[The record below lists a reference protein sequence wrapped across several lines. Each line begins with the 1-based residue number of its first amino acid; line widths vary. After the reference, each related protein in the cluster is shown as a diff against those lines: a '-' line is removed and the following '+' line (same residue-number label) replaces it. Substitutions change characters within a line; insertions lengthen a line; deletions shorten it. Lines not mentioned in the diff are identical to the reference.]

1 MAIYRQY
8 VKAYDAFAGYDDFCE
23 HFRLK
28 EPERFHFAFD
38 VADALARDTPHAT
51 ALAWASADGEEGRG
65 DPQLSFAQMKALSDR
80 AANALR
86 ALGVGK
92 GDVVL
97 LMLKNHWEH
106 WPLLL
111 AAHKLGAVAAPT
123 PHQLTAQDIAYRL
136 GRAAQA
142 MRVAM
147 VIATAEDG
155 IPERVER
162 AVEIACGGGAPE
174 LLLVRGERAGWRSY
188 EAAMAGAD
196 PHFERP
202 QGAQAV
208 LARDPLL
215 LYFTSGTEG
224 MPKMV
229 LHDQL
234 YPLGHIVTAVHW
246 QRVVEGG
253 LHLAVCDAGG
263 SKSAWGQI
271 YGQWMAGSGVFVWD
285 AGEVLDAAALLKTL
299 ARRRVNTL
307 CAPPGV
313 YRALLGQEVSAY
325 DLSALSHCTVISE
338 PLHPEIYFQFL
349 EQTGLHLHEAY
360 GLAET
365 GVVVGN
371 FAPFGKV
378 QPGSMGRPSPLYDV
392 DVVDAYGN
400 SCPAG
405 VSGEIVVRTDRGVP
419 AGMFHGYA
427 GGEEERREAWDG
439 HAFRTG
445 DVVWRD
451 EWGYYWY
458 VGRADDV
465 VRSSGYRIGPFEVES
480 ALMEHPGVK
489 EAAVTGAPDPLRH
502 QIVKAAVVLQ
512 PGYQPGEAMV
522 RVLQEHVKRVTAP
535 YKCPRVIDFVD
546 ALPRTGDGKIKRS
559 ALR

>member
-1 MAIYRQY
+1 MYQQY
-8 VKAYDAFAGYDDFCE
+8 VESPGPFAGYDDFCE

-28 EPERFHFAFD
+28 NAGRGPERFHFAFD
-38 VADALARDTPHAT
+38 VADALAQSAPHAT
-51 ALAWASADGEEGRG
+51 ALAWAAPGEKQEEGRI
-65 DPQLSFAQMKALSDR
+65 DFAQMKALSDR

-86 ALGVGK
+86 GRGVGK
-92 GDVVL
+92 GDAVL
-97 LMLKNHWEH
+97 LMLKNHWEY

-123 PHQLTAQDIAYRL
+123 PHQLSAQDIAYRL
-136 GRAAQA
+136 GRAGESL
-142 MRVAM
+142 RVAM

-155 IPERVER
+155 IPERVEQ
-162 AVEIACGGGAPE
+162 AVASCGVSAE
-174 LLLVRGERAGWRSY
+174 LLLIRGQRAGWQDCDALIA
-188 EAAMAGAD
+188 EAQ

-202 QGAQAV
+202 QGPQAV
-208 LARDPLL
+208 SARDPLL

-229 LHDQL
+229 LHDQR
-234 YPLGHIVTAVHW
+234 YPLGHIVTAVYW

-253 LHLAVCDAGG
+253 LHLTVCDTGG

-271 YGQWMAGSGVFVWD
+271 YGQWLAGSGVFVWD
-285 AGEVLDAAALLKTL
+285 AGEPLDAAALLEAL
-299 ARRRVNTL
+299 AKHRVNTF
-307 CAPPGV
+307 CAQPGV
-313 YRALLGQEVSAY
+313 YRALLGQELAGH
-325 DLSALSHCTVISE
+325 DLGALSHCSVISE
-338 PLHPEIYFQFL
+338 PLHPEIYDQFL
-349 EQTGLHLHEAY
+349 EQTGMRLHEAY

-371 FAPFGKV
+371 FAPFARV
-378 QPGSMGRPSPLYDV
+378 QPGSMGRPSPLYEV
-392 DVVDAYGN
+392 DVVDARGKP
-400 SCPAG
+400 CPAG
-405 VSGEIVVRTDRGVP
+405 VSGELVVRTHRGVP

-427 GGEEERREAWDG
+427 GGEKEWDG

-502 QIVKAAVVLQ
+502 QIVKAAVVLY

-535 YKCPRVIDFVD
+535 YKCPRMIDFVE
-546 ALPRTGDGKIKRS
+546 ALPRTSDGKIKRS